1 MTQRHLPAQVCIL
14 SQKDDLVVEAL
25 SVDSLGSGIKVTC
38 DCKLFER
45 YAQTTSQA
53 MCPVT

>member
-25 SVDSLGSGIKVTC
+25 SVDSLGSGIKVTMR
-38 DCKLFER
+38 LS
-45 YAQTTSQA
+45 AA
-53 MCPVT
+53 